1 MTGDDANS
9 SGQILGEIRL
19 TPTPPDGPRNGGWNG
34 GWNTGRDGY
43 QEPPKTRS
51 VVASIAAQSASRSVC
66 STSAIARTVCG
77 TR

>member
-9 SGQILGEIRL
+9 SGQILDEIRL
-19 TPTPPDGPRNGGWNG
+19 TPTPPEGPRDGGG
-34 GWNTGRDGY
+34 TRGLDGY

-51 VVASIAAQSASRSVC
+51 VVASIAAQSASRSAC

>member
-19 TPTPPDGPRNGGWNG
+19 TPTPPEGPRNG